1 MQLILTGKPIKKGE
15 NMGYFDANRVIRS
28 DLLEREA
35 LQKANSFVKHY
46 DRYNKKTKK
55 TEKKLTKDSLSSS
68 QLRKFFNEFRQLEKK
83 VGIEGFDKVKPL
95 IKMVK
100 SKAAYASNP
109 DNPKIPI
116 SFKDFLID
124 NVDLINEEKDFQ
136 AFMLHFEAV
145 VGFFYGIE
153 GVKNN

>member
-1 MQLILTGKPIKKGE
+1 MS
-15 NMGYFDANRVIRS
+15 YFDEKGIIRS

-35 LQKANSFVKHY
+35 SKQAEKFVVYRKDY
-46 DRYNKKTKK
+46 KTGMKKVDDKK
-55 TEKKLTKDSLSSS
+55 SLSSA

-83 VGIEGFDKVKPL
+83 VGIKGFDKVKPL

-100 SKAAYASNP
+100 SKAAYASNRS
-109 DNPKIPI
+109 NSKFTA
-116 SFKDFLID
+116 SFKNFLIT
-124 NVDLINEEKDFQ
+124 NVDRIEGENDFQ

>member
-1 MQLILTGKPIKKGE
+1 
-15 NMGYFDANRVIRS
+15 MGYFDEKGVVRS
-28 DLLEREA
+28 DLLEKEA
-35 LQKANSFVKHY
+35 SKQAEEFIQYYENRRTGRKSV
-46 DRYNKKTKK
+46 DNKG
-55 TEKKLTKDSLSSS
+55 SLSSA

-109 DNPKIPI
+109 SNPKIPR
-116 SFKDFLID
+116 SFKNFLIT
-124 NVDLINEEKDFQ
+124 NINYIEGKEDFQ

>member
-1 MQLILTGKPIKKGE
+1 
-15 NMGYFDANRVIRS
+15 MGYFDKDGVIRS
-28 DLLEREA
+28 ELLEKEA
-35 LQKANSFVKHY
+35 CKQAEEFVVYRKNY
-46 DRYNKKTKK
+46 KTGMKEVDKKKI
-55 TEKKLTKDSLSSS
+55 LSSA

-109 DNPKIPI
+109 DNPKIPR
-116 SFKDFLID
+116 SFKNFLITNID
-124 NVDLINEEKDFQ
+124 HIEGEKDFQ

>member
-1 MQLILTGKPIKKGE
+1 
-15 NMGYFDANRVIRS
+15 MGYFDKNGVIRS
-28 DLLEREA
+28 DLLEQEA

-46 DRYNKKTKK
+46 DKYNKKTKK

-83 VGIEGFDKVKPL
+83 VKFEGFDKVKPL

-109 DNPKIPI
+109 KNPKIPGA
-116 SFKDFLID
+116 FKDFLNSNLDRI
-124 NVDLINEEKDFQ
+124 EKEKDFQ

-153 GVKNN
+153 DVKND